1 MECACLPNNGPAFT
15 AQPHMIPGYMGYVP
29 QYKYKFGN
37 TYAEQTHKL
46 FLDPCV
52 NMSPRAVLTDICPED
67 CSSGGFLQTV
77 TGFKMG
83 QCGCN
88 DPYSCGR
95 EPQFTQGRNRG
106 QGSQAPRF
114 QTIMN
119 HTYAPFCNR
128 FCTKTF
134 EQDQWRDKLFTREK
148 EALDGWRY
156 CYKSK
161 PWERPERTKPWD
173 GDNSEFRRIQTT
185 ILPPVM
191 KNDLDVHLR
200 GFDGISRPGIAP
212 DFDPAQTSLIAN
224 CSC

>member
-1 MECACLPNNGPAFT
+1 
-15 AQPHMIPGYMGYVP
+15 
-29 QYKYKFGN
+29 
-37 TYAEQTHKL
+37 
-46 FLDPCV
+46 
-52 NMSPRAVLTDICPED
+52 
-67 CSSGGFLQTV
+67 
-77 TGFKMG
+77 MG

-88 DPYSCGR
+88 DPYACGR

-106 QGSQAPRF
+106 QGTRAPRF

-134 EQDQWRDKLFTREK
+134 EQDQWRDKLFTRVELNFANNSQTIPSCLKNVFFRQEK

-185 ILPPVM
+185 ILPPLM

-200 GFDGISRPGIAP
+200 GIIRIIN
-212 DFDPAQTSLIAN
+212 SLIIN
-224 CSC
+224 DY